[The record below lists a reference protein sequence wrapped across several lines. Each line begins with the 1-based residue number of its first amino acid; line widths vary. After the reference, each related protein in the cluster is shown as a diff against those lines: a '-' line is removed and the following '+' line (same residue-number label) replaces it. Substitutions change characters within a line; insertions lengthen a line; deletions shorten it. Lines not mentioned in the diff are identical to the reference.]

1 MLMGDTTRMGMKREE
16 ETKIFHNKYKRNIW
30 EAWDGQAVVGNA
42 TGGDLYKLVY
52 GGPNSMLKQQV

>member
-16 ETKIFHNKYKRNIW
+16 ETKIFHKCKRDIW

-42 TGGDLYKLVY
+42 TGDDLYKLVMVD
-52 GGPNSMLKQQV
+52 PIRC